1 MLLNKKL
8 DEVAQEY
15 IKQLKNNQTSSD
27 YVIESVYRVHIQD
40 FFGKKRINAIKKKD
54 IKELQNQMIN
64 KVYNGD
70 CRYSNKT
77 INMVTSTLNM
87 IVNYAVNNEYIK
99 NNPCMNFPKLKIVM
113 THEDSLFWTDEEFK
127 GAIEYESD
135 YMWYC
140 YLIISYLTGM
150 RKGEIRGLQWRDV
163 NFSKSIIT
171 INRHIN
177 DKLSEEQRKE
187 REKSRII
194 KGRKNG
200 GSHIIMMDNST
211 MQLLKQLKHRTQE
224 HSRWNINF
232 YVFGNENPVGQN
244 SPKRHLDAIAD
255 RAGLQRIKIHGL
267 RHSHVSFLISKGLN
281 AYEIAER
288 IGDNVDMVLKV
299 YGHLFPNPQKNIVK
313 ELNESFN
320 FDFGRIS
327 QFNTKYYDYFEN
339 VV

>member
-27 YVIESVYRVHIQD
+27 YVLESVYRVHIQD
-40 FFGKKRINAIKKKD
+40 FLGKKRINAIKKKD
-54 IKELQNQMIN
+54 IKELQNQMVN
-64 KVYNGD
+64 KVYNGN

-77 INMVTSTLNM
+77 INMVTSALNM
-87 IVNYAVNNEYIK
+87 ILNYAVNNEYIK
-99 NNPCMNFPKLKIVM
+99 NNPCTNFPKLKIVK
-113 THEDSLFWTDEEFK
+113 THEDLLFWTDDEFK
-127 GAIEYESD
+127 MAIEHETD
-135 YMWYC
+135 FMWYC
-140 YLIISYLTGM
+140 YLVLSYLTGM
-150 RKGEIRGLQWRDV
+150 RKGEIRGLQWRDI
-163 NFSKSIIT
+163 NFSKGIIT

-200 GSHIIMMDNST
+200 GSHTILMDKNS
-211 MQLLKQLKHRTQE
+211 MKLLQDLKHIAKGNKNYKN
-224 HSRWNINF
+224 SF

-244 SPKRHLDAIAD
+244 TPKRHLDAIAKK
-255 RAGLQRIKIHGL
+255 AGLHRITVHGL

-299 YGHLFPNPQKNIVK
+299 YGHMFPNPQKKIVNT
-313 ELNESFN
+313 LNSHFY
-320 FDFGRIS
+320 FDFDGNYSII
-327 QFNTKYYDYFEN
+327 Y
-339 VV
+339 